1 MQFLLLGGEYLPSL
15 IVATLSGFLLW
26 ATLAAIG
33 QNWVKTMANT
43 VTYLFLPV
51 IGYVVILVISNNV
64 ALSLGLVGA
73 LSIVRFRHPVKSPL
87 ELVMYFA
94 LVTVGIAAAARPI
107 MALVLAGVGVLIL
120 LTVYYF
126 GRTSKSLAWRVDVSA
141 TEPRIIRATCSI
153 SDESLLQHP
162 ALVYSSSNSDSG
174 ESEYRFSVT
183 SSAEAKD
190 LFRELKSNPEVKNLS
205 GSF

>member
-1 MQFLLLGGEYLPSL
+1 MGRNMQFLLLGGEYLPSL
-15 IVATLSGFLLW
+15 IVATMFGFLLR

-51 IGYVVILVISNNV
+51 IGYVVMLVISNNV

-94 LVTVGIAAAARPI
+94 LVTLGIAAAARPI
-107 MALVLAGVGVLIL
+107 MALVLSAVGALIL
-120 LTVYYF
+120 LTVFFF
-126 GRTSKSLAWRVDVSA
+126 GRRSQSLAWKIDVSA
-141 TEPRIIRATCSI
+141 SETRIIRATCSS
-153 SDESLLQHP
+153 SDDSLLQHP
-162 ALVYSSSNSDSG
+162 ALVYSSTTSDSG
-174 ESEYRFSVT
+174 ESEY
-183 SSAEAKD
+183 
-190 LFRELKSNPEVKNLS
+190 
-205 GSF
+205 